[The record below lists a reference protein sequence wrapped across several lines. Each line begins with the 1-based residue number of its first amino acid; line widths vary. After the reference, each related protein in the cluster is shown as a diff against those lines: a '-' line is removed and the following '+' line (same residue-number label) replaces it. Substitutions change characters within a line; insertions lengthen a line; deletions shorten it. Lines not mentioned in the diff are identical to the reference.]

1 MPSSFET
8 TNNTLQRLVCI
19 PIYNLETNYYAE
31 FIKKIQRVSL
41 EDVHRVVKQHIVPN
55 GLKIIIAGNKTD
67 ILSKISEIGLPI
79 INITH
84 NGEEIS

>member
-1 MPSSFET
+1 M
-8 TNNTLQRLVCI
+8 
-19 PIYNLETNYYAE
+19 
-31 FIKKIQRVSL
+31 
-41 EDVHRVVKQHIVPN
+41 HRVVQQHIVPN